1 MANGKILVNG
11 KEMTEKDITTDT
23 SKPCGL
29 MWVMLNKDG
38 TWTYSDNTLKEKRT
52 LKNKKI

>member
-23 SKPCGL
+23 TKPCGIC
-29 MWVMLNKDG
+29 WCQYEDG
-38 TWTYSDNTLKEKRT
+38 IWTYSDNYPKEKQT
-52 LKNKKI
+52 LKNRNI